1 MNLLALSPPAA
12 PPNTLQMDFDNL
24 FVGHQMD
31 FHEEEETSRL
41 GMMASRGVSGGPKD
55 EHLASLIPD
64 DLIMDSFSLSQP
76 DSINRSST
84 PLTDIVDNFRTFEDE
99 DLFTAELF

>member
-64 DLIMDSFSLSQP
+64 DLIMDSLVSANLIP
-76 DSINRSST
+76 ST
-84 PLTDIVDNFRTFEDE
+84 EARLP
-99 DLFTAELF
+99 